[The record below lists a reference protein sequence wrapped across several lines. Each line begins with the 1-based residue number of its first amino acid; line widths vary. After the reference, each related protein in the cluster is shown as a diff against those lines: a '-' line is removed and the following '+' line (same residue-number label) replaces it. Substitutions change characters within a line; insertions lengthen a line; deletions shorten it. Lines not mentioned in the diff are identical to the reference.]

1 MALGTH
7 ERDITA
13 ELLIKAAVDIGKK
26 IQLNCPGYLANQ
38 RQQRACGF
46 AIIELAQTLRYVT
59 AAISLL
65 LL

>member
-46 AIIELAQTLRYVT
+46 AIIELAQTLR
-59 AAISLL
+59 
-65 LL
+65 